1 MKKRFFNRIIVAA
14 LSLAMVTLSFGMT
27 FHKSEKEVK
36 AAATTSST
44 LVWSDEFNG
53 SSVDTSKW
61 SYETGT
67 GSWGWG
73 NNEQQ

>member
-1 MKKRFFNRIIVAA
+1 MRKQIFKKAA
-14 LSLAMVTLSFGMT
+14 VITLSLAMMFTSMGVVSQ
-27 FHKSEKEVK
+27 KSEKEVK

-61 SYETGT
+61 GYETGNRLM
-67 GSWGWG
+67 GLGK
-73 NNEQQ
+73 